1 MNTYLSQADG
11 GRVEGKV
18 PRAGY
23 ILVQPGTTEAG
34 RLQTCWQTEER
45 PERFFVPYTWVTA
58 CKTHNLL
65 LKQIFLSNGEPIRM
79 HIDSSIANINARALL
94 SNRIL
99 VSLSTPSLSVV
110 VYAF

>member
-1 MNTYLSQADG
+1 MESFSTYPSQAEG

-23 ILVQPGTTEAG
+23 ILIQPGTPEAG
-34 RLQTCWQTEER
+34 RLQTCWQAEDL
-45 PERFFVPYTWVTA
+45 PERFFVPYTWVNA

-65 LKQIFLSNGEPIRM
+65 LKQIFISNGEPIRM

-99 VSLSTPSLSVV
+99 VSPSLCSSH
-110 VYAF
+110 